1 MDKKTLLAGIAGFL
15 IGVVVLGVVAFVAAP
30 GIMMVEDASPLSYEN
45 TVEAVLDATAEQ
57 GWKVP
62 ATHEISTAV
71 NKAGYD
77 VAPVTV
83 IELCQ
88 PHHAARVLLE
98 DDARIVTSMMPCRVS
113 VYETSD
119 GQVVVS
125 RMNTGLIS
133 KLFGGTVATV
143 MADAT
148 ADTEVI
154 LSSVLN

>member
-1 MDKKTLLAGIAGFL
+1 MDKKTLLAGFVGFL
-15 IGVVVLGVVAFVAAP
+15 IGVVVLGVVAFMAAP
-30 GIMMVEDASPLSYEN
+30 GIMMIEDVSPLSYEDTIQ
-45 TVEAVLDATAEQ
+45 TVLEASAEQ

-62 ATHEISTAV
+62 ATHEISKSV

-77 VAPVTV
+77 VAPVMV

-88 PHHAARVLLE
+88 EHHAARVLVE
-98 DDARIVTSMMPCRVS
+98 DDARIVTSMMPCRFS

-125 RMNTGLIS
+125 RMNTALIS
-133 KLFGGTVATV
+133 KLFGGTVADV